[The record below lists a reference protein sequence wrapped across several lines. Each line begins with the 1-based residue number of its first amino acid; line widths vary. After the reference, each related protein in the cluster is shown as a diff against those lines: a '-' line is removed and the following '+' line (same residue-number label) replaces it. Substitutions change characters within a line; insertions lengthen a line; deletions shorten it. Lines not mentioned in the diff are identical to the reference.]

1 MGQRVFEKVVV
12 GIRIAEPDDIGPTSV
27 LAKEMALV
35 CIHTALLLKVFTRE
49 VLATLLYWET
59 IRFRVT

>member
-12 GIRIAEPDDIGPTSV
+12 GIRIAEPDDIGPKSV

-49 VLATLLYWET
+49 VLATLLYW
-59 IRFRVT
+59 